1 MSAQGPSYLVL
12 LGAPGSGKGT
22 QATRLA
28 GHLGFLH
35 VSSGDI
41 FRSNLQDGTP
51 LGQAARQ
58 YLDRGELVP
67 DDVTIGMVRERLA
80 RPDAAPGAVLDGF
93 PRTTKQAQAL
103 ESIIAEQGGVLEA
116 VLYIEVQEAGLIKR
130 LTGRRMCRAQGH
142 IYHQE
147 FNPPK
152 KAGVCDI
159 DGSELYQRADDSLQT
174 VTHRIR
180 VYLEQ
185 TAPLIDYYRKRG
197 QLVTIEG
204 EHPID
209 EITRQMLAAL
219 PHRGQ
224 A

>member
-1 MSAQGPSYLVL
+1 MSAEGSSYLVL

-28 GHLGFLH
+28 RHLGLLH

-41 FRSNLQDGTP
+41 FRSNLEDGTP
-51 LGQAARQ
+51 LGKIARQ

-67 DDVTIGMVRERLA
+67 DDVTIGMVRERLQ
-80 RPDAAPGAVLDGF
+80 RDDAAAGAVLDGF
-93 PRTTKQAQAL
+93 PRTIEQAQAL
-103 ESIIAEQGGVLEA
+103 ESMIAELGGMLQA
-116 VLYIEVQEAGLIKR
+116 VLYIEVGEAALINR
-130 LTGRRMCRAQGH
+130 LTGRWMCRAQGH

-152 KAGVCDI
+152 KAGICDI

-204 EHPID
+204 EHPIE
-209 EITRQMLAAL
+209 EITRQMVAAL
-219 PHRGQ
+219 SVRGRS
-224 A
+224 